1 MQVNYSKIKCT
12 FFLSSLIISPSIYL
26 LFISVCRRLIIQ
38 LTDVKVG
45 RCSGQ
50 KKKKKKITYNFYY
63 IFQKVLNFDKNVFN
77 LFLSATHS
85 FNNFH
90 FFTTFFFHNRFP
102 FYFCLGKKK
111 KTQSCLLYNR
121 C

>member
-50 KKKKKKITYNFYY
+50 KKKKITYNFYY

-90 FFTTFFFHNRFP
+90 FFTTFFFTTDFP
-102 FYFCLGKKK
+102 FISVLEKK